1 MKVLSKL
8 KWKEWLVITAGVVI
22 MSAGF
27 YFFLLP
33 MHLVIG
39 GVMGVAVLI
48 SEWFA
53 VSTFIFVTNL
63 ILLVL
68 GLIFLGRTFFFKTAY
83 ASLLSPL
90 IIFIL
95 ERLFDAH
102 VIMRQMTESPLLI
115 SSVFG
120 GLFVGLGL
128 GLVIRNNATTG
139 GIDVLQNIAHKYL
152 NIPFSWAMVI
162 SDGTIILIAML
173 IDVQLG
179 IYAVGAMIISA
190 ILVDRIS
197 IDGASGYTAFIVTDQ
212 AEAVRNAIFSKLD
225 RGLTRVKVIG
235 GYSNQEKEMIIC
247 TVYRLQ
253 FYTFK
258 QLIKKA
264 DPKAFT
270 FVSKTKEALG
280 EGFSR
285 EVVI

>member
-1 MKVLSKL
+1 M
-8 KWKEWLVITAGVVI
+8 G
-22 MSAGF
+22 
-27 YFFLLP
+27 
-33 MHLVIG
+33 LVIG

-48 SEWFA
+48 SDFVT
-53 VSTFIFVTNL
+53 VSTFIFITNL
-63 ILLVL
+63 ILLII
-68 GLIFLGRTFFFKTAY
+68 GLIFLGRTFFFKTVY
-83 ASLLSPL
+83 ASLLSPA
-90 IIFIL
+90 IIFLL
-95 ERLFDAH
+95 ELIYEPN
-102 VIMRQMTESPLLI
+102 VIMVQMTESPLLI

-152 NIPFSWAMVI
+152 SIPFSWAMVV

-173 IDVQLG
+173 INVQLG

-190 ILVDRIS
+190 IIVDRIS
-197 IDGASGYTAFIVTDQ
+197 IDGASGFTAFIVTDKG
-212 AEAVRNAIFSKLD
+212 EAVKDAIFTKLD
-225 RGLTRVKVIG
+225 RGLTRVKVVG

-270 FVSKTKEALG
+270 FVTKTKEALG

-285 EVVI
+285 EVII

>member
-1 MKVLSKL
+1 MKNLSKL
-8 KWKEWLVITAGVVI
+8 KWKEWLVITAGVII

-48 SEWFA
+48 ADWVTIS
-53 VSTFIFVTNL
+53 VFIFITNL
-63 ILLVL
+63 ILLVV
-68 GLIFLGRTFFFKTAY
+68 GLIFLGRVFFFKTVY
-83 ASLLSPL
+83 ASLLSPVV
-90 IIFIL
+90 IFAL
-95 ERLFDAH
+95 ERLFDADI
-102 VIMRQMTESPLLI
+102 IMRQMTESPLLI
-115 SSVFG
+115 SSAFG

-152 NIPFSWAMVI
+152 NIPFSWAMVV
-162 SDGTIILIAML
+162 SDGIIILIAM
-173 IDVQLG
+173 IINVQLG

-212 AEAVRNAIFSKLD
+212 AEAVRNAIFSQLD